1 MQMQMIHHT
10 TDRHQIAF
18 FELSDVA
25 SDLHDPTD
33 NLSDRVHKDRS
44 CYAIRC
50 EPGAGPNGTLHN
62 KELLGE
68 QANPKNPTRTL

>member
-33 NLSDRVHKDRS
+33 NLV
-44 CYAIRC
+44 
-50 EPGAGPNGTLHN
+50 PGYTRIDCVMPFVADLDGTPYN

-68 QANPKNPTRTL
+68 QANPKNPARTL